1 MTSAEMSSEF
11 DLMFENL
18 TTGGNI
24 QLDEYEKSICLTKAQ
39 EQLAMEIAQR
49 GDNITMAKL
58 GRIDSYNNITD
69 STKYE
74 TAKNIIVTNPDMI
87 KMLGITVK
95 GTSNSTTV
103 DVATKIVN
111 DEVIDIMLTDAYQY
125 PPKRVVYVVVGELTE
140 DGMSVEVFPPLNF
153 TVTELLI
160 RSYDKPGPIIT
171 AIIAPETIDSIAAI
185 NEPTLPSSYHR
196 MILDYA
202 VKYAIQTY
210 IGIQEKE
217 VGNDAS

>member
-171 AIIAPETIDSIAAI
+171 AIIAPETIDSIAEI
-185 NEPTLPSSYHR
+185 N
-196 MILDYA
+196 
-202 VKYAIQTY
+202 
-210 IGIQEKE
+210 
-217 VGNDAS
+217 